1 MHDREHVVTSGI
13 SVHEWSRPPSQN
25 ALYGRRNIF
34 VEDRRESNIS
44 FPYSLPEIHDERI
57 ERTPAN
63 SGAGTVTRHATHAG
77 QITPARDTDGLSG
90 NVRDAGRPPGPASGP
105 RRPSPL
111 GAGGRFTSGIKLSVY
126 VLGWEFSALILGCQP
141 SGDHDYS
148 VRMRTLN
155 PLHWAG
161 RLADWFDS
169 RGVYVP
175 GEESREVEPWRD
187 FGWMIVAWIVAL
199 GMLVLFFALAS

>member
-1 MHDREHVVTSGI
+1 MPVDPQGRHQAPGAP
-13 SVHEWSRPPSQN
+13 PPS
-25 ALYGRRNIF
+25 A
-34 VEDRRESNIS
+34 
-44 FPYSLPEIHDERI
+44 
-57 ERTPAN
+57 
-63 SGAGTVTRHATHAG
+63 
-77 QITPARDTDGLSG
+77 
-90 NVRDAGRPPGPASGP
+90 
-105 RRPSPL
+105 L
-111 GAGGRFTSGIKLSVY
+111 GAALRPEIKLSVC